1 MIQDHS
7 DHGASKKPPF
17 IESFD
22 ASLVTRPFR
31 AIRVTRGGLE
41 PSAIAQ
47 GLAKN
52 GKKVPDQRE
61 KVPDNFS
68 TKTSVFCDN
77 HGIFRTYEINTSL
90 PSICGPF

>member
-1 MIQDHS
+1 M
-7 DHGASKKPPF
+7 SKNQQ
-17 IESFD
+17 
-22 ASLVTRPFR
+22 ASLLPSLVPRPVR

-41 PSAIAQ
+41 PSAIAR